1 MPFDIV
7 RTLISWVSLL
17 LSSIRLNLVRDGSG
31 SLPVVTWHG
40 VNDNAAGN
48 EGVVRWVGH
57 FELSSI
63 LKIEDFRRF

>member
-1 MPFDIV
+1 MTLRSHWLKMPVGIV

-40 VNDNAAGN
+40 VNNNAAGN
-48 EGVVRWVGH
+48 EDVVR
-57 FELSSI
+57 
-63 LKIEDFRRF
+63 